1 MAHADS
7 GCEPASGFGPTK
19 QQLQSPSSLPPPSPL
34 PRHAVVREVSE
45 SAGGLPY
52 EAFDLTDSLRLNQV
66 VAAHKA
72 VLHIAGVSET
82 IRDGQPAN
90 LPCHK
95 S

>member
-1 MAHADS
+1 MQ
-7 GCEPASGFGPTK
+7 T
-19 QQLQSPSSLPPPSPL
+19 QVINQLQVQVAQHNDSNPPL

-72 VLHIAGVSET
+72 VLHIAGVSGT
-82 IRDGQPAN
+82 IRDDHPAN
-90 LPCHK
+90 LPCHDL
-95 S
+95 